1 MPTDHRIAIYPG
13 SFDPITLGH
22 EDVARRALRVADRL
36 IIGVARHQ
44 SQKKKGMFSVEE
56 RLEMI
61 REVFSGVEEV
71 EAIDFSGLVVE
82 FARQKNASLLVRG
95 LRGSADLEYEL
106 QMALMNRS
114 LYPELETV
122 FLAPEAERAFLSA
135 TLVREVSALG
145 GDVSRYVSPP
155 VLRRLR
161 ERASA
166 VER

>member
-1 MPTDHRIAIYPG
+1 MSTSQRVAIYPG

-36 IIGVARHQ
+36 VIGVARHQ
-44 SQKKKGMFSVEE
+44 SQKKQGMFAVEE

-61 REVFSGVEEV
+61 REVFAGVDKVEV
-71 EAIDFSGLVVE
+71 AEFTGLVVN
-82 FARQKNASLLVRG
+82 FARERRASLLVRG

-114 LYPELETV
+114 LHPELETI

-161 ERASA
+161 ERSNAMG
-166 VER
+166 